1 MKYYKIYFALVI
13 GCLFSLMSCEDDEN
27 LNLSTFPDNGG
38 SAIISET
45 EGNSELILNAT
56 YNEDGILVVDGQVT
70 RTYTFTFK
78 PSPEDIIVSYDLLT
92 KNIPA
97 EIVRISKLVDTI
109 PAGYSESSVEVIL
122 QDDDFSFAQTNYDEE
137 IYELGVKA
145 TAKGYKISTDTIE
158 AKVSIKKEAY
168 IPSYSFLGEK
178 GSSTS
183 FERVYSNGQI
193 LNEDAISY
201 SFKIIMD
208 KPLLKETK
216 LELSVEGLSD
226 KFLSTVT
233 WSTTEVI
240 IPAGEKSSE
249 VITWS
254 IKDDFLMETDEEETH
269 SIKLTA
275 TSEDISTL
283 ADSANGFASLT
294 INKVLRNFKYVT
306 DKDASWIEL
315 PKTDWGGTAISSLT
329 GKVNNLFDGR
339 GGQSGSSIYTT
350 RTSISFM
357 LDLASE
363 QSFKR
368 IGFDYYRNSSASAP
382 RIIKIS
388 TSLDNEK
395 WITEG
400 ELVELPQSY
409 SQYFEFFNETKARY
423 IKFEMSEK
431 HNNYIEPTEIYIYK

>member
-13 GCLFSLMSCEDDEN
+13 GCLFFLMSCEDDEN

-145 TAKGYKISTDTIE
+145 TAKGYKIPTDTIE

-168 IPSYSFLGEK
+168 TTPYSFLGEK
-178 GSSTS
+178 GSTTT
-183 FERVYSNGQI
+183 FERVYNNGQI
-193 LNEDAISY
+193 LNEDVISY
-201 SFKIIMD
+201 SFKIVVD
-208 KPLLKETK
+208 KPVLKELK
-216 LELSVEGLSD
+216 LKLSMEGLNE
-226 KFLSTVT
+226 KFLNTVT
-233 WSTTEVI
+233 WSTTEVT
-240 IPAGEKSSE
+240 IPVGAKISE

-254 IKDDFLMETDEEETH
+254 IKDDFLMETAEEEAH

-275 TSEDISTL
+275 TSEDTTTPADPEEGFVTL
-283 ADSANGFASLT
+283 NILKS
-294 INKVLRNFKYVT
+294 LRNIAYLSGISPDWSLL
-306 DKDASWIEL
+306 DKSGWTIEANSSVSGL
-315 PKTDWGGTAISSLT
+315 ISRLI
-329 GKVNNLFDGR
+329 DGR
-339 GGQSGSSIYTT
+339 GGVFGTYAYNSDFFSFTIDMTSEQTLKGLSIDYYGGTGYSAKQVKILTSTDNVNWVSQGGLDTPSSLNNYFKFLSNVNARYVKLEMTGSS
-350 RTSISFM
+350 
-357 LDLASE
+357 E
-363 QSFKR
+363 
-368 IGFDYYRNSSASAP
+368 G
-382 RIIKIS
+382 IIVPS
-388 TSLDNEK
+388 
-395 WITEG
+395 
-400 ELVELPQSY
+400 
-409 SQYFEFFNETKARY
+409 
-423 IKFEMSEK
+423 
-431 HNNYIEPTEIYIYK
+431 EIYIYK